1 MKVRKNSRVDLLRL
15 QNQQASNGMM
25 AVYTGAIIARQ
36 QSDSLPGCLRTFSS

>member
-1 MKVRKNSRVDLLRL
+1 
-15 QNQQASNGMM
+15 MM